1 MGVMTAGAEEV
12 SPLATEKIP
21 SPFPMNARFPGSE
34 DVAVTFTAEPVTFCK
49 IDEMAV
55 IKPEFIPIFWIV
67 AIETPP
73 EILPMVKHDVGML
86 FFEFPPLRVHL
97 HRGMTVTTGED
108 TLCQRR
114 RRDGEFLFSSHHWG
128 GQANSK
134 QKDKTERNAYF

>member
-1 MGVMTAGAEEV
+1 MGVMTAGAEVV

-55 IKPEFIPIFWIV
+55 VKPEFIPIFWIV

-97 HRGMTVTTGED
+97 HRSMAVAAGED
-108 TLCQRR
+108 PLCQRR
-114 RRDGEFLFSSHHWG
+114 RRDRKLILSPSHC
-128 GQANSK
+128 
-134 QKDKTERNAYF
+134 